1 MIRPDVLISAFFL
14 QPGNGVGTGRRL
26 SLHSGMAEECNL
38 TVITEELQNRTAIE
52 TRRKGDPIFG
62 RVRFHYIPW
71 PSVTRQGERNS
82 NVNFVRYFRLYREW
96 QRKAVT
102 LRARWPART
111 IFTSCTILRWSA
123 TVSRAISGRSRTS
136 RLYGGLWVGL

>member
-1 MIRPDVLISAFFL
+1 MIRPDVLISAFSCN
-14 QPGNGVGTGRRL
+14 PEMGSEPGVGYRYIRAL
-26 SLHSGMAEECNL
+26 AEECNL

-102 LRARWPART
+102 LAALVGRREPFSPPAP
-111 IFTSCTILRWSA
+111 SYD
-123 TVSRAISGRSRTS
+123 GR
-136 RLYGGLWVGL
+136 LP